1 MFRKRSFFVVLV
13 SVFLFFV
20 VVPASLAV
28 EKFDEGN
35 VTIGANEVIEDDVMV
50 FANDFVMDGTI
61 KGDLVVFA
69 TTAKINGVVEGDI
82 LGTGQEIILNGTVE
96 DDARVA
102 GMVITLGEAAHVAD
116 DMLVGAYSLESK
128 AGSVVAGDLFFG
140 GAQALLAGDVN
151 GDLSV
156 AGGGLELLGT
166 VGGDVQAE
174 VGSASDAPVF
184 SPFAFMPN
192 MPAVPTMEW
201 GLTVGDQAQI
211 GGDLN
216 YSGPVAATIPTN
228 AVSGEVSFEQVIPTT
243 TQQEVVTPTP
253 TQNALNWLYTFLRQL
268 VALLIVGAIMVWMA
282 PHWTSKVAYYIQEK
296 PLPTFGWGLL
306 TVALILLA
314 IGLTIAVMV
323 MLAMT
328 FGALTLSSVAGGIVM
343 LGLFVTFG
351 LVLLFA
357 FTVTYFSKV
366 IVGLFLGRY
375 LFNRFNSRLADS
387 KQWSM
392 ALGVLLI
399 VLLTAIPYVGWL
411 IGLAVTLLGFGA
423 LWMEGRKGW
432 QDRLSW
438 HTEEPVPEAK
448 AQPA

>member
-1 MFRKRSFFVVLV
+1 MFRKRSFFIISVSIFLLFVLV
-13 SVFLFFV
+13 PTSY
-20 VVPASLAV
+20 AV
-28 EKFDEGN
+28 EKFDKGS
-35 VTIGANEVIEDDVMV
+35 VTIGANEVIKDDVMV

-69 TTAKINGVVEGDI
+69 QTAKINGVVEGDI
-82 LGTGQEIILNGTVE
+82 LGVGQEIILNGTVD
-96 DDARVA
+96 DDARLA
-102 GMVITLGEAAHVAD
+102 GMVITLGEAAQVAD
-116 DMLVGAYSLESK
+116 DLMSAAYSLESK
-128 AGSVVAGDLFFG
+128 AGSVVGGDLFFA

-151 GDLSV
+151 GDLNV
-156 AGGGLELLGT
+156 ASGGLELSGS
-166 VGGDVQAE
+166 VGGDVRAD

-192 MPAVPTMEW
+192 TPAIPTMEW

-216 YSGPVAATIPTN
+216 YSGSTAATIPTN
-228 AVSGEVSFEQVIPTT
+228 AVTGEVSFEQVVPTT
-243 TQQEVVTPTP
+243 TQEEVVTPTP
-253 TQNALNWLYTFLRQL
+253 TQKALNWLFDFLRQL
-268 VALLIVGAIMVWMA
+268 VALLVVGAIMVWIA
-282 PHWTSKVAYYIQEK
+282 PHWTSKVAYYVQEK

-306 TVALILLA
+306 TIALILLA
-314 IGLTIAVMV
+314 IGLTITIMV
-323 MLAMT
+323 MLAIAFGTLT
-328 FGALTLSSVAGGIVM
+328 FGSVAGSIVM

-357 FTVTYFSKV
+357 FTVTYFSRV

-375 LFNRFNSRLADS
+375 LFNRFNSHLAES
-387 KQWSM
+387 KYWSM
-392 ALGVLLI
+392 ASGVLLI

-432 QDRLSW
+432 QERLSW
-438 HTEEPVPEAK
+438 HSEEPVPEAK
-448 AQPA
+448 VQPV